1 MSKTKS
7 KHMMAIVSFS
17 CALVCLMVFI
27 LTSYTLAAISLFIC
41 LFLAVIY
48 RNEYNHETIMEEI
61 KKCQ

>member
-1 MSKTKS
+1 METKS
-7 KHMMAIVSFS
+7 KHKMAIISFA

-27 LTSYTLAAISLFIC
+27 MSNYTIAAISLFIC

-48 RNEYNHETIMEEI
+48 RNEYHYGIIMEEI